1 MIVFNSFW
9 IFVLLVVI
17 HTDAIDDNAWEKFK
31 NEYNRKYSER
41 EDQQRKGI
49 FEKNSQLIE
58 DHNKQNH
65 AFTLKINQFGDWTHE
80 EFIKYI
86 GQSYTLET
94 PENQNYLDNS
104 PTDEALLLN
113 KINTAIDLREK
124 GWVSEV
130 KDQGEK
136 SVSGWAFSMTGAIEG
151 QIFKTQEKC
160 PQQPVQSLSEQF
172 LIDCYDQKN
181 EVKVEFKNVLS
192 FVKNRGIYTEKL
204 YNLNVTCPEEN
215 YPIEVSVLFNDLT
228 TKEASETKIKKE
240 LYGSENSVPATVDA
254 SHQSFQF
261 YHTGIYN
268 EQKCSTKS
276 QIASQAVL
284 IVGYNEMDSNA
295 KHWLV
300 KNSLGK
306 TWGEEGYMKIAYG
319 TCGIETQACTVS
331 AKRSFC
337 DCKVK

>member
-160 PQQPVQSLSEQF
+160 PQQP
-172 LIDCYDQKN
+172 
-181 EVKVEFKNVLS
+181 
-192 FVKNRGIYTEKL
+192 
-204 YNLNVTCPEEN
+204 NVTCPEEN